1 MSKEKSFIFKFAT
14 LLLIA
19 TITITL
25 ILFSVVGAFNLR
37 EYKLANK
44 TIIGVSEVCE
54 KYGVRFIQNKDESI
68 LKNNG
73 YMGSIEKR
81 NSDGTYS
88 YKDLYTICA
97 DNNKISTQCLT
108 FDMLDYSMFEEEVV
122 SFLSSNTDSKK
133 IENFCQSVVQI
144 YYKNRTRGTIDLKVT
159 KQYVDGS
166 GELAPHI
173 NIWDIKSEMIIS
185 TCKAGLDEHTIVEV
199 APIFLIGEDIIN
211 VTPVYTN
218 ANNTTITLTEGTSH
232 NIQIQAGKEYDDRVS
247 NTQVGLTYNF
257 QYGESRSY
265 TFTQGS
271 YSEIKDSNLYWNI
284 WGTNLDG
291 VRYRATPNGNNIT
304 RMNHEMVQRVAYY
317 DNDDDPDNLAAF
329 VGIAGIKINGKV
341 FAPDLT
347 LGYDS
352 NNNIA
357 NNTVAFAI
365 CLGWKS
371 DNSAHSYM
379 ANVINYDELPISN
392 SYSNLPEDT
401 WEHSYGYGY

>member
-25 ILFSVVGAFNLR
+25 ILFNVVGAFNLR

-133 IENFCQSVVQI
+133 
-144 YYKNRTRGTIDLKVT
+144 NRK
-159 KQYVDGS
+159 
-166 GELAPHI
+166 
-173 NIWDIKSEMIIS
+173 
-185 TCKAGLDEHTIVEV
+185 
-199 APIFLIGEDIIN
+199 FL
-211 VTPVYTN
+211 
-218 ANNTTITLTEGTSH
+218 S
-232 NIQIQAGKEYDDRVS
+232 KCS
-247 NTQVGLTYNF
+247 
-257 QYGESRSY
+257 
-265 TFTQGS
+265 
-271 YSEIKDSNLYWNI
+271 
-284 WGTNLDG
+284 TNLLQKPYSWHN
-291 VRYRATPNGNNIT
+291 RF
-304 RMNHEMVQRVAYY
+304 E
-317 DNDDDPDNLAAF
+317 
-329 VGIAGIKINGKV
+329 
-341 FAPDLT
+341 
-347 LGYDS
+347 S
-352 NNNIA
+352 NK
-357 NNTVAFAI
+357 TI
-365 CLGWKS
+365 C
-371 DNSAHSYM
+371 
-379 ANVINYDELPISN
+379 
-392 SYSNLPEDT
+392 
-401 WEHSYGYGY
+401 